1 MEIIPLIN
9 TIKSL
14 ADAVPEVADLCKT
27 LIQVAQDY
35 DENRAKKDARK
46 RWDEKNA
53 AIDAAIICVQRM
65 HNNEIKQHGQV
76 DKTSTVQRCGN
87 CGTRVDS

>member
-27 LIQVAQDY
+27 LIKVAQDY
-35 DENRAKKDARK
+35 DENKTRIDARK
-46 RWDEKNA
+46 RWDDKNA
-53 AIDAAIICVQRM
+53 AIDAAITGVQRM
-65 HNNEIKQHGQV
+65 YHDKIKQHGQA

-87 CGTRVDS
+87 CGTRLDS